1 MKQYEKQVEKKEKNK
16 FCNKIQEIR
25 VLKKICYTFFL
36 LIMLRKVL
44 DYFIIDLLK
53 FSMS

>member
-1 MKQYEKQVEKKEKNK
+1 MKQHEKQVEKKEKNFSK
-16 FCNKIQEIR
+16 KIQKIR

-36 LIMLRKVL
+36 LMTLGIVL
-44 DYFIIDLLK
+44 DYFIIDLFM